1 MSDSGKLSLAYRAK
15 RMACGASL
23 LTLGVSFELA
33 SKYSD
38 ELKAELAAWDEGR
51 RVSLSV
57 LPSGP
62 WMNVRK
68 EGGILRYV
76 GKAEQPADLK
86 ILFKNMDLAFLILTG
101 MISST
106 KAFAEHRALVHGSVD
121 QAMEVNRA
129 MAIVQKYLF
138 PEFMLKK
145 GMKRPPT
152 YSRNDLMVKLR
163 LNASLGLL
171 LAMNAGK

>member
-15 RMACGASL
+15 RMACGVSL

-33 SKYSD
+33 SKHSD
-38 ELKAELAAWDEGR
+38 ELKAELAAWEDGR
-51 RVSLSV
+51 RVAIGI

-76 GKAEQPADLK
+76 GKGEQPADLR
-86 ILFKNMDLAFLILTG
+86 ILFKNMDLGFLILTG
-101 MISST
+101 QISAP

-121 QAMEVNRA
+121 QAMEINRA
-129 MAIVQKYLF
+129 MATVQKYLF

-152 YSRNDLMVKLR
+152 YTSNDMMVKLR

-171 LAMNAGK
+171 LAINAGK